1 MEKFPRIPIWIAIT
15 LLAASLLA
23 SAPVRAVESIRVVG
37 LFKGKAV
44 VQIDGTQR
52 MLSTGQASPEGVKLI
67 SANAREA
74 VMEVDGKRGT
84 YALGRHISS
93 TYASAPRHEIAVRVW
108 ADEGGMYR
116 AIGSING
123 FPVSF
128 LVDTGATHIA
138 MNAAQARRLGIDYRV
153 VGKQG
158 FASTASG
165 VVKQYMV
172 LLDRVAV
179 GDIELRNVS
188 AGVIDG
194 MHPTDV
200 LLGMSF
206 LGQVDMARKGKML
219 ELRKKF

>member
-1 MEKFPRIPIWIAIT
+1 MKRFPRIPIWMAIT
-15 LLAASLLA
+15 LLAALLLPA
-23 SAPVRAVESIRVVG
+23 APARAVESIRVVG
-37 LFKGKAV
+37 LFKDKAV

-52 MLSTGQASPEGVKLI
+52 LLSTGQASPEGVKLI

-93 TYASAPRHEIAVRVW
+93 TYASATRHEIAVRVW
-108 ADEGGMYR
+108 PDKGGMYR

-138 MNAAQARRLGIDYRV
+138 MNAVQAKRLGIDYRV

-158 FASTASG
+158 LASTASG

-206 LGQVDMARKGKML
+206 LSQVDMTRKDRML

>member
-1 MEKFPRIPIWIAIT
+1 MKTRIPIWMAIT
-15 LLAASLLA
+15 LLLSMPMAT
-23 SAPVRAVESIRVVG
+23 APARAVESIRVVG

-74 VMEVDGKRGT
+74 VMEVDGRRDT

-93 TYASAPRHEIAVRVW
+93 TYASAPRQEIAVRVW
-108 ADEGGMYR
+108 PDKSGMYR

-138 MNAAQARRLGIDYRV
+138 MNAAQAKRLGIDYRV

-158 FASTASG
+158 YASTASG

-194 MHPTDV
+194 MHPADV

-206 LGQVDMARKGKML
+206 LSRLDMAREGKML
-219 ELRKKF
+219 ELRKRL